1 MSAVTANDHAHD
13 DGHEH
18 PTLAA
23 YVRIAI
29 VLAIITAIEVAIYY
43 IPAFESM
50 LVPMLVA
57 LSAIKFVMVVGYF
70 MHLKFDDKLLT
81 FTFTAA
87 LIASLVVFIGL
98 WAVMYYDNPTVWH
111 ANMSIFPEKPGQP

>member
-13 DGHEH
+13 DGNAH
-18 PTLAA
+18 PSLNA

-29 VLAIITAIEVAIYY
+29 VLAIITAVEVAIYY
-43 IPAFESM
+43 IPAFESV

-81 FTFTAA
+81 FTFGAA

-98 WAVMYYDNPTVWH
+98 YAVMHFDYPSVFH

>member
-1 MSAVTANDHAHD
+1 MSSITANDHAHVD
-13 DGHEH
+13 AHEH
-18 PTLAA
+18 PSLSA

-29 VLAIITAIEVAIYY
+29 LLAIITAVEVAIYY
-43 IPAFESM
+43 IPAFESI
-50 LVPMLVA
+50 LVPTLVA

-70 MHLKFDDKLLT
+70 MHLKFDDKLIT
-81 FTFTAA
+81 FVFSAA